1 MSILKT
7 FGFRDDGT
15 LSVCYAAPAPGER
28 SHCNHIDHIEISEA
42 QLRKGM
48 LTEHNLETDAENLK
62 RLGRKKY
69 LESVSRKRAAKI
81 KRRMDQEKRKS
92 KGGSHAPE
100 ELEREAQAIL
110 YEEDGAAYATIFRF
124 LESFNA
130 TIPFTGKALKDTE
143 RLELLVTFMRS
154 NNPRALKLR
163 EFLGENIDL
172 QKLAELLVYPVGS
185 MTNKHFWSS
194 NNPSVNRAILSQLA
208 YDMDVEKYTRSV
220 LFFKGCCCYCGRQLD
235 RNSDKSWEIPTGEHL
250 TPVTPRESHEPFGA
264 TRYGNMVLACSSCNS
279 ARQSIP
285 IGEWLASTNRVHE
298 SVKAHSLA
306 KIYEFRELARYE
318 EFNDEEQG
326 LIRGAIDRVSLR
338 VNDIR
343 DQRGAIVSG
352 HGDEIRALVNQELQW
367 LSSQMG
373 YEFQSN

>member
-1 MSILKT
+1 
-7 FGFRDDGT
+7 
-15 LSVCYAAPAPGER
+15 
-28 SHCNHIDHIEISEA
+28 
-42 QLRKGM
+42 
-48 LTEHNLETDAENLK
+48 
-62 RLGRKKY
+62 
-69 LESVSRKRAAKI
+69 
-81 KRRMDQEKRKS
+81 
-92 KGGSHAPE
+92 
-100 ELEREAQAIL
+100 
-110 YEEDGAAYATIFRF
+110 
-124 LESFNA
+124 
-130 TIPFTGKALKDTE
+130 
-143 RLELLVTFMRS
+143 
-154 NNPRALKLR
+154 
-163 EFLGENIDL
+163 
-172 QKLAELLVYPVGS
+172 

-285 IGEWLASTNRVHE
+285 IGEWLASTNRVPE
-298 SVKAHSLA
+298 NVKAHSLA

-326 LIRGAIDRVSLR
+326 LIRGAINRVSMR